1 MSAPAP
7 RPAPGSCFK
16 FTVRSA
22 EEAVALIR
30 EKFGANAR
38 VLSVRSVEAKGLR
51 KFFGAPRLEVI
62 AQMDGAPEAPAPSLP
77 EVVAKRSSTT
87 EVSAEP
93 ALPDVVSDRATPRF
107 N

>member
-22 EEAVALIR
+22 EEAVSLIR
-30 EKFGANAR
+30 ERLGANAR

-62 AQMDGAPEAPAPSLP
+62 AQMDGAPEAPVATSSP
-77 EVVAKRSSTT
+77 VVTARTSTT
-87 EVSAEP
+87 DEVSAEP
-93 ALPDVVSDRATPRF
+93 ALPNIAA
-107 N
+107 